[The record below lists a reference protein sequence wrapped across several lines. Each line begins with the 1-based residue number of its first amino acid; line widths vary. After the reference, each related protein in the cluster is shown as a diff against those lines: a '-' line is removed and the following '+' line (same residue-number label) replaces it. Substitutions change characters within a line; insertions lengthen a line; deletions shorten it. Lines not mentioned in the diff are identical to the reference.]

1 MDKRSQM
8 RELTAFD
15 QRKHSTQVFL
25 SAVLAALLF
34 FSLEYNWL
42 SPMTVIFLSIAAG
55 LPDFRKM
62 WQRENI
68 KKQFLKSDAAK
79 RLIHLNSIFGLVTLP
94 FSLVW
99 IYALLTDW
107 ISLQA
112 FALIGLGAYM
122 LAILE
127 HRLYERHM
135 AQLDEHYVTEAELR
149 EEQKWGSA

>member
-1 MDKRSQM
+1 MDKRKQL

-15 QRKHSTQVFL
+15 QRKHSTRTFL
-25 SAVLAALLF
+25 SAVFATLLF

-94 FSLVW
+94 FFLVW

>member
-1 MDKRSQM
+1 MDKRSQI

-15 QRKHSTQVFL
+15 QRKHSTLAFW
-25 SAVLAALLF
+25 SAVFAALLF

-42 SPMTVIFLSIAAG
+42 SPMTVIFFSVAAG
-55 LPDFRKM
+55 LPDFRKV

-68 KKQFLKSDAAK
+68 KKQFLKTEAAK

-94 FSLVW
+94 FFLIW
-99 IYALLTDW
+99 IYALLIDL
-107 ISLQA
+107 ISLQT

-135 AQLDEHYVTEAELR
+135 VQLDDNYVTEAELR

>member
-25 SAVLAALLF
+25 SAVFAAFLF

-68 KKQFLKSDAAK
+68 KKQFLISKAAK

-94 FSLVW
+94 LFLVW
-99 IYALLTDW
+99 IYAWFTDL
-107 ISLQA
+107 ISLQS
-112 FALIGLGAYM
+112 FALIGLGSYV

-135 AQLDEHYVTEAELR
+135 VQLDDNYVTEAELR
-149 EEQKWGSA
+149 EEQNWGSA

>member
-8 RELTAFD
+8 RELDAFD
-15 QRKHSTQVFL
+15 QKKHSTHVFL

-34 FSLEYNWL
+34 FSLKYNWL

-68 KKQFLKSDAAK
+68 KKQFLKSEAAK
-79 RLIHLNSIFGLVTLP
+79 RLIHLNSIFGLATLP
-94 FSLVW
+94 FFLVW
-99 IYALLTDW
+99 IYAWLTDL
-107 ISLQA
+107 ISLQT
-112 FALIGLGAYM
+112 FALIGLGAYV

-127 HRLYERHM
+127 HRLYERYM
-135 AQLDEHYVTEAELR
+135 VQLDDNYVTEAELQ
-149 EEQKWGSA
+149 EEKKWGSA